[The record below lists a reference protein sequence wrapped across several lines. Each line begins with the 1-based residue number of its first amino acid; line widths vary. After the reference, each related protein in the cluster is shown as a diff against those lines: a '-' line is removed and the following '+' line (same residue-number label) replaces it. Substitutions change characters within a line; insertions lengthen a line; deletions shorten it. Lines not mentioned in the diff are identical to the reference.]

1 VGARRIARA
10 APDLRKALL
19 PLNRLLNLLAYNPGG
34 AEGLTGDFAKDRAR
48 QEGFLHWLAWNAQN
62 GITAFG
68 TSDGQGVFRR
78 FTFGNTSCTVFNAI
92 GIPAAVTDLLAAAQ
106 LCGDSSP

>member
-1 VGARRIARA
+1 M
-10 APDLRKALL
+10 
-19 PLNRLLNLLAYNPGG
+19 PLNRLLNMVAYNPGG
-34 AEGLTGDFAKDRAR
+34 AEALTGDFDRDRAR
-48 QEGFLHWLAWNAQN
+48 QEGFLYWLAWNAQN

-92 GIPAAVTDLLAAAQ
+92 GIPTAITDVLAAAQ
-106 LCGDSSP
+106 LCGGSLAYDQAARRRSAG